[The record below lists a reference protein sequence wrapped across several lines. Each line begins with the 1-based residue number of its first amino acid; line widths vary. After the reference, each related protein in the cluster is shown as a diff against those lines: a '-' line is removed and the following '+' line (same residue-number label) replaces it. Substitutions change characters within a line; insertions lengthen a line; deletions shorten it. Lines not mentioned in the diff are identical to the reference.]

1 MNKLS
6 RFTSY
11 GIEDGEVEDVVI
23 DETVTDEQA
32 EQAVDQAED
41 KVEEVNEDVAEM
53 TDVAESLEAICVGIR
68 STLKTGGLNRQA
80 AAFALQSVDL
90 QLARLGLDSVKA
102 SVEDFEEQPAVD
114 PVAEDVTAQS
124 DDGGVVEDAP
134 AGVEADSETVAENV
148 AVTQEAEKTIGERIK
163 AIWDAIVNAIKVFFG
178 KIKEYLVKIWEFF
191 ARQAKKLGGFIVTLA
206 KMPGEKFKKLKVK
219 SRLKAE
225 IGKNNV
231 KKANETLK
239 KIAKGHEDKLK
250 EVEGKLDACYK
261 QILSKDEAEQM
272 AGIEAYQAINA
283 DIEKYMANLPTVEV
297 AGEKVELAQETT
309 TSNEETVEGEFE
321 VVVESKEE
329 LTALAKEAESV
340 TADAAIKNSEKNAD
354 GIFKRIQDKASKF
367 FGALGN
373 AASWVKDQVV
383 DKTKMLGRGIMKLG
397 KFIFNGFRKIIG
409 FVVKIVGMVIGF
421 IGAAI
426 LAVGGSAAIAGL
438 GVVSAGARIQ
448 G

>member
-11 GIEDGEVEDVVI
+11 GIEDEVVEDVVI

-206 KMPGEKFKKLKVK
+206 KMPGEKFKKLRVK
-219 SRLKAE
+219 SRMKQWFGGRDIKAL
-225 IGKNNV
+225 ND
-231 KKANETLK
+231 TFK

-250 EVEGKLDACYK
+250 EVEAKLDGCYK
-261 QILSKDEAEQM
+261 KILSKDEEEQL
-272 AGIEAYQAINA
+272 AGIVEYTTISAEVN
-283 DIEKYMANLPTVEV
+283 KYMAELPTVEA

-373 AASWVKDQVV
+373 AASWVKDKVV
-383 DKTKMLGRGIMKLG
+383 EGSKAIGRFIMKLG

-409 FVVKIVGMVIGF
+409 FVVKIVGLVIGF
-421 IGAAI
+421 IG
-426 LAVGGSAAIAGL
+426 SAL
-438 GVVSAGARIQ
+438 TSAGVGSSWWRRRNDCR
-448 G
+448 